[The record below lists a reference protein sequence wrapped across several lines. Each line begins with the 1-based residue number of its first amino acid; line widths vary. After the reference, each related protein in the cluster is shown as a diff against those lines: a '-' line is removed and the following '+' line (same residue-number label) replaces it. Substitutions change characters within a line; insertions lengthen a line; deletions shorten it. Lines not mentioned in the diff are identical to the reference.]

1 MSARLEQRI
10 ERLERTG
17 AAIDDGST
25 IMGPSWSAVLM
36 SLADVPGQ
44 PSRVNLDDPR
54 NWVAWPAD
62 VHRLVF
68 GDNSTAP
75 ASAEALAHGSTARQ
89 LEGSDP

>member
-36 SLADVPGQ
+36 SLADMPGQ
-44 PSRVNLDDPR
+44 PSRVNWDDPR

-62 VHRLVF
+62 LYRNLF
-68 GDNSTAP
+68 GNDDARPVDADCPAEVPNSCGLP
-75 ASAEALAHGSTARQ
+75 
-89 LEGSDP
+89 